1 MTGPGVTAMSGSPD
15 DALAR
20 LDQWAAGFTAKAE
33 KYDSVAR
40 RTGELR
46 LSATSVSGFVRVTVR
61 ADGSVTDLEFGPKAH
76 TVPMPELAAMILDT
90 MRKAQAGIAGRVG
103 DVLAAE
109 LGDDDRQTRELMLA
123 DLRGRFPD
131 PENDTADAEDTA
143 GTAEPAGDDD
153 AAQEDEPW

>member
-33 KYDSVAR
+33 KYESVAR
-40 RTGELR
+40 QTGELR
-46 LSATSVSGFVRVTVR
+46 LSATSVSGLVRVTVR

-131 PENDTADAEDTA
+131 PETDTEDPAD
-143 GTAEPAGDDD
+143 TAEPADDD
-153 AAQEDEPW
+153 AAQDDEPW